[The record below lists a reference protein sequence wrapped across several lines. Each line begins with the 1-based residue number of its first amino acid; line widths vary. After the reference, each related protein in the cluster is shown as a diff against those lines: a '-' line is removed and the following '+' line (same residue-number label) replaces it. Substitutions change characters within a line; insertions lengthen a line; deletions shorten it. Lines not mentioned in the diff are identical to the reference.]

1 MKKKELVQLSLNK
14 MWIISAEKKKTLF
27 ETKAEE
33 IFQWLKSDDI
43 PENLRKGR
51 KKKQDSKLK

>member
-1 MKKKELVQLSLNK
+1 
-14 MWIISAEKKKTLF
+14 MWIIPAGKKSLF

-43 PENLRKGR
+43 PENLRKE
-51 KKKQDSKLK
+51 KKKHIRFETEIMV